1 MRVHLVLLTIAHCCA
16 PPRRSRPSTPSL
28 LLHYDYNPLT
38 PTVLIGGV
46 LQSHDRPEL
55 MPHDPM

>member
-1 MRVHLVLLTIAHCCA
+1 MRVHLVLLTIAYCCA
-16 PPRRSRPSTPSL
+16 PPRRSRPSTPL
-28 LLHYDYNPLT
+28 FHYNYNPFT